1 MDNKEEIPVVKV
13 SDLIYAL
20 YGSYSIIKIKRITKT
35 QIILENDTKL
45 RNEPIKMYGS
55 KPSYYL
61 KAIGDKD
68 NTWNRIS
75 YYIED
80 EDIKAQYKHEQLY
93 LKTKKASESLNL
105 KKLTDEQLNM
115 LLSAMSNIELSIEI
129 KSKLIN
135 KENQ

>member
-1 MDNKEEIPVVKV
+1 MDNKEEVPVVRV
-13 SDLIYAL
+13 GDPIYAL

-105 KKLTDEQLNM
+105 KKLTD
-115 LLSAMSNIELSIEI
+115 
-129 KSKLIN
+129 
-135 KENQ
+135 